1 MRAILHYSRPRRLIE
16 PAEKTPSQAR
26 SSVPRQRAALL
37 SIACDFM
44 FLMVTVGVAL
54 VFRALVIA
62 LWPESAVASDRG
74 VVEWLPVM
82 ALVGGW
88 LWYLGLDAFRS
99 SQPFHLVPFEYTE
112 RVVQH
117 IYLRRAEVSL
127 WTLASSLILLV
138 LCLFFVRTPLVS
150 KLFLSALVGL
160 VVLAVRKSIPFRRL
174 SLAIA
179 TGVFFVTMVAIAIAS
194 ISAS

>member
-1 MRAILHYSRPRRLIE
+1 MRAILHYSRPRRLVE
-16 PAEKTPSQAR
+16 PVETVPSQPR
-26 SSVPRQRAALL
+26 SAVPRQKAALL

-62 LWPESAVASDRG
+62 LWPEAAVASDQKM
-74 VVEWLPVM
+74 VEWLPVV
-82 ALVGGW
+82 ALIGSW

-99 SQPFHLVPFEYTE
+99 AQPFRLVPFEYTE

-127 WTLASSLILLV
+127 WTLASSLILLT

-150 KLFLSALVGL
+150 KLFLSALVGF
-160 VVLAVRKSIPFRRL
+160 VVLAIRKSIPLRRL

-179 TGVFFVTMVAIAIAS
+179 TGVFFITMVAIAIAS
-194 ISAS
+194 VSAS